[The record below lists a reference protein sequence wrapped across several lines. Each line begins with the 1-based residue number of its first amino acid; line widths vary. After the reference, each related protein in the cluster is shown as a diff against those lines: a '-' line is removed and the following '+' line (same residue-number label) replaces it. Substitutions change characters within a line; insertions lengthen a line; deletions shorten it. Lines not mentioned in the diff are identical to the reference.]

1 MEDVLDLY
9 TRPYDKNC
17 PVICLDETTRQL
29 IGEITAPMPV
39 RKGHPSQY
47 DYEYVRNGVAH
58 LFMMFEPLAAKRYVK
73 TADAHTRVDFAY
85 CLQKL
90 ADVRYPD
97 AKKIILVMDNLNVH
111 TLASLYLVF
120 PPEQARQLAERF
132 EIHHTPKHASWLNM
146 AEIEIGAMS
155 RQCLTQ
161 RIPTVELMTAK
172 INTWVNERN
181 CQKRSVRWHFTTKD
195 ARIKLQHL
203 YPKI

>member
-1 MEDVLDLY
+1 MEDILY
-9 TRPYDKNC
+9 LYKMPYHEKR

-29 IGEITAPMPV
+29 IGEKTIPI
-39 RKGHPSQY
+39 RKGHPVQY

-58 LFMMFEPLAAKRYVK
+58 LFMMFEPLTAKRYVK
-73 TADAHTRVDFAY
+73 TTGAHTRVDFAH
-85 CLQKL
+85 CLQEL

-97 AKKIILVMDNLNVH
+97 AKKIILVMDNLNIH
-111 TLASLYLVF
+111 ALASLYLAF
-120 PPEQARQLAERF
+120 PPEQARRLAERF
-132 EIHHTPKHASWLNM
+132 EIHHAPKHASWLNM

-155 RQCLTQ
+155 RQCLNQ

-172 INTWVNERN
+172 INTWASERN
-181 CQKRSVRWHFTTKD
+181 RQKRTVRWQFTTKD